1 MPNSAELSS
10 VATAVQELAQ
20 RVTAMADAAL
30 KAEDEAAASDLYEA
44 ERALRTATKR
54 LTRLANA

>member
-1 MPNSAELSS
+1 MSNSAELSS

-30 KAEDEAAASDLYEA
+30 NAKDEATATDLYEA

-54 LTRLANA
+54 LTRLANE